1 MSGLR
6 ERKRRRT
13 RETIASAALR
23 LFRESGFDGVS
34 VADIAAE
41 AEISK
46 PTLFAYF
53 PTKEDLVIHQFAD
66 DNGPAEIV
74 RARPDGVS
82 ALSALERSFLDRLAE
97 QDPLTGLNDSPD
109 AITCHTLL
117 YSTPALLARLA
128 TYLLA
133 KEQELVEELQASC
146 GIEDEFTAR
155 LVAAQIFGAQRILG
169 FHNAREIRAGRSADE
184 TYPDAVARAEAAYR
198 VLRDGLSS
206 VLGQSAGHS

>member
-34 VADIAAE
+34 VADIAAA

-53 PTKEDLVIHQFAD
+53 PTKEDLVIHQFMD

-74 RARPDGVS
+74 RTRPAGMS
-82 ALSALERSFLDRLAE
+82 ALSALEESFLNRLAE
-97 QDPLTGLNDSPD
+97 RDPLTGLNDSAD

-128 TYLLA
+128 TYLLE
-133 KEQELVEELQASC
+133 KEQDLVDELQASC
-146 GIEDEFTAR
+146 GVRDEFTAR
-155 LVAAQIFGAQRILG
+155 LAASQVFGAQRILG
-169 FHNAREIRAGRSADE
+169 FHNAREIHGGRSADE
-184 TYPDAVARAEAAYR
+184 TYPDAVARAKAAYR
-198 VLRDGLSS
+198 MLREGLSS
-206 VLGQSAGHS
+206 VL

>member
-6 ERKRRRT
+6 ELKRRRT
-13 RETIASAALR
+13 REAIASAALR

-74 RARPDGVS
+74 RARPPETS
-82 ALSALERSFLDRLAE
+82 ALSALERSFLDRLAAR
-97 QDPLTGLNDSPD
+97 DPLTGLNDSPD

-128 TYLLA
+128 TYLLE
-133 KEQELVEELQASC
+133 KEQQLVDELRASC
-146 GIEDEFTAR
+146 GVSDEFTAR
-155 LVAAQIFGAQRILG
+155 LAAAQIFGAQRILG
-169 FHNAREIRAGRSADE
+169 FHNAREIRGGRSADE

-198 VLRDGLSS
+198 MLREGLSS
-206 VLGQSAGHS
+206 LL

>member
-1 MSGLR
+1 MPGLR
-6 ERKRRRT
+6 ELKRRRT
-13 RETIASAALR
+13 REAIASAALR

-53 PTKEDLVIHQFAD
+53 PTKEDLVIHQFVD
-66 DNGPAEIV
+66 ENGPAEIV
-74 RARPDGVS
+74 RARPAEVS
-82 ALSALERSFLDRLAE
+82 ALSALERSFLDRLAAR
-97 QDPLTGLNDSPD
+97 DPLTGLNDSPD

-128 TYLLA
+128 TYLLE
-133 KEQELVEELQASC
+133 KEQELVDELRASC
-146 GIEDEFTAR
+146 GIPDEFTAR
-155 LVAAQIFGAQRILG
+155 LVAAQIFGTQRILG
-169 FHNAREIRAGRSADE
+169 FHNAREIRGGRSADE

-198 VLRDGLSS
+198 MLREGLAS
-206 VLGQSAGHS
+206 VL

>member
-6 ERKRRRT
+6 ERKRHRT

-23 LFRESGFDGVS
+23 LFREAGFDGVS
-34 VADIAAE
+34 VADIAAA

-53 PTKEDLVIHQFAD
+53 PTKEDLVIHQFVD
-66 DNGPAEIV
+66 DNGPAEVV
-74 RARPDGVS
+74 RARADGVS

-97 QDPLTGLNDSPD
+97 RDPLTGLNDSPD
-109 AITCHTLL
+109 TITCHTLL

-128 TYLLA
+128 TYRLE
-133 KEQELVEELQASC
+133 KEQDLVDELQSSC

-155 LVAAQIFGAQRILG
+155 LAAAQIFGAQRILG
-169 FHNAREIRAGRSADE
+169 FHNAREIRGGRSADE
-184 TYPDAVARAEAAYR
+184 TYPDAVARAKSAYR
-198 VLRDGLSS
+198 MLREGLSS
-206 VLGQSAGHS
+206 LR

>member
-6 ERKRRRT
+6 ELKRRRT
-13 RETIASAALR
+13 REAITSAALR

-53 PTKEDLVIHQFAD
+53 PTKEDLVIHQFVD
-66 DNGPAEIV
+66 ENGPAEIV
-74 RARPDGVS
+74 RTRPAEVS
-82 ALSALERSFLDRLAE
+82 ALTALERSFLARLAAR
-97 QDPLTGLNDSPD
+97 DPLTGLNDSPD

-117 YSTPALLARLA
+117 YSAPALLARLA
-128 TYLLA
+128 TYLLE
-133 KEQELVEELQASC
+133 KEQELVDELRASC
-146 GIEDEFTAR
+146 GVPDEFTAR

-169 FHNAREIRAGRSADE
+169 FHNAREICGGRSADE

-198 VLRDGLSS
+198 MLREGLSS
-206 VLGQSAGHS
+206 VL

>member
-1 MSGLR
+1 MPGLR
-6 ERKRRRT
+6 ELKRRRT
-13 RETIASAALR
+13 REAIASAALR

-53 PTKEDLVIHQFAD
+53 PTKEDLVIHQFVD
-66 DNGPAEIV
+66 ENGPAEIV
-74 RARPDGVS
+74 RARPAEVS
-82 ALSALERSFLDRLAE
+82 ALSALERSFLDRLAAR
-97 QDPLTGLNDSPD
+97 DPLTGLNDSPD

-128 TYLLA
+128 TYLLE
-133 KEQELVEELQASC
+133 KEQELVDELRASC
-146 GIEDEFTAR
+146 GVPDEFTAR
-155 LVAAQIFGAQRILG
+155 LVAAQIFGTQRILG
-169 FHNAREIRAGRSADE
+169 FHNAREIRGGRSADE

-198 VLRDGLSS
+198 MLREGLAS
-206 VLGQSAGHS
+206 VL